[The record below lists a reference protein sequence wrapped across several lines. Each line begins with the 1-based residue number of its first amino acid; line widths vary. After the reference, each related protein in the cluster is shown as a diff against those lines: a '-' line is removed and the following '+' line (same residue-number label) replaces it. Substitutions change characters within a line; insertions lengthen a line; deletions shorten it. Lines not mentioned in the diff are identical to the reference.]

1 MCKYGINSKDDF
13 KKWIIKNHPDK
24 GGTINDA
31 DFKRIIE
38 CAQKEK
44 YCKKEVELTAKSILE
59 ALKVMED
66 KRIRAYEIQEEFE
79 RIIRTSTDIN
89 ILTKLYED
97 LKDIEDPLK
106 AKYEKT
112 KKQEDYNKYDTLS
125 LYISALKSRLLGLQY
140 KLDNEQEKKDTRE
153 RKKQAKAKQKKE
165 ASKME
170 GGGFLWTT
178 KEEKEERRAKRK
190 AKREAREAEEK
201 AKQEKNK
208 KELGDTLTKIASA
221 FKGKIKLKAEDTAP
235 KAEDTA
241 PKAIESTQQGV
252 EEGQQGIEEGEPMAG
267 AGFNY
272 LDAVAYPINP
282 VYNYRNYG
290 EIPSIIESEDEFLVG
305 GSFTD
310 MAGMNCDKTTGQ
322 CFNPVW
328 EKQKI
333 KRQILSE
340 YKIWYWPWG
349 APPAG
354 HIRMAWLEPMIQERY
369 QPLYE
374 EFVKRRN
381 VNIGLPEDASK
392 DRFAQQMFS
401 NLTDGLSYVPIF
413 NTATSLGLSAAS
425 SLADTKKE
433 DGS

>member
-1 MCKYGINSKDDF
+1 
-13 KKWIIKNHPDK
+13 
-24 GGTINDA
+24 
-31 DFKRIIE
+31 
-38 CAQKEK
+38 
-44 YCKKEVELTAKSILE
+44 
-59 ALKVMED
+59 
-66 KRIRAYEIQEEFE
+66 
-79 RIIRTSTDIN
+79 
-89 ILTKLYED
+89 
-97 LKDIEDPLK
+97 
-106 AKYEKT
+106 
-112 KKQEDYNKYDTLS
+112 
-125 LYISALKSRLLGLQY
+125 
-140 KLDNEQEKKDTRE
+140 
-153 RKKQAKAKQKKE
+153 
-165 ASKME
+165 
-170 GGGFLWTT
+170 
-178 KEEKEERRAKRK
+178 
-190 AKREAREAEEK
+190 
-201 AKQEKNK
+201 
-208 KELGDTLTKIASA
+208 
-221 FKGKIKLKAEDTAP
+221 
-235 KAEDTA
+235 
-241 PKAIESTQQGV
+241 
-252 EEGQQGIEEGEPMAG
+252 MAG

-272 LDAVAYPINP
+272 LDTVAYPINP

-290 EIPSIIESEDEFLVG
+290 EIPSIIESEEEFLVG

-310 MAGMNCDKTTGQ
+310 MAGMNCDKTTGE

-401 NLTDGLSYVPIF
+401 NLTDGLSYVPVF
-413 NTATSLGLSAAS
+413 NTVTSLGLSAAS
-425 SLADTKKE
+425 SLTDTKKE